1 MKQRLSSL
9 DGPTAIP
16 ANLYNLDLSLAVDK
30 YRPGVHTLKDL
41 EPVLPVVH
49 KRARSKPVRTRC
61 VSMPV
66 MSKQL
71 PVVPFAAPPVPP
83 KAKHKQHRA
92 VSMAV
97 LDTLSEHSEPAQSQF
112 APAAPAVPVPAV
124 FAAPAHSKTHSTARW
139 SAHSGTLSSHSRD
152 WSAHS
157 SSDSLLLLTLYHPSA
172 PLVLLVQ
179 FSSSF
184 QPDHCPAAP
193 ASVALSRR
201 HSAVADV
208 LAERFALL
216 SPESI
221 SREELLLL
229 LFPLLRL
236 SLELLLLELLGI
248 LVLLLLLPLG
258 LDLDEL
264 LLQPP
269 SFKFGAPYQST
280 CNSDLD
286 TSVNGKLLKVV
297 ESYLHSPPAMAA
309 DATSCY
315 SESLFSE
322 HEEKKTLPARG
333 WQLLQQQQQQQ
344 PAPQPAPLALP
355 KTRRNRES
363 IQSVQSA
370 HSSQSSASLREA
382 MQEVKQIVRQRPFS
396 FALDSLRDYGYLRYF
411 APTCAAVRSVSAAA
425 PHTPP
430 QGPTE
435 GRQNRFGDRSAYRH
449 ASAHT

>member
-1 MKQRLSSL
+1 MKQRLSSF

-71 PVVPFAAPPVPP
+71 PMVPLAAPPVPP
-83 KAKHKQHRA
+83 KTKHKQHRA
-92 VSMAV
+92 ISMAV

-112 APAAPAVPVPAV
+112 APPAPAALAPATSAAPT
-124 FAAPAHSKTHSTARW
+124 HSKTHSTARW
-139 SAHSGTLSSHSRD
+139 SAHSDTLSSHSRD

-157 SSDSLLLLTLYHPSA
+157 SSGSLLLLTLYHPSA
-172 PLVLLVQ
+172 RLVLLVR

-184 QPDHCPAAP
+184 QPDHCPTAP

-201 HSAVADV
+201 HSATADV
-208 LAERFALL
+208 LAERFALV
-216 SPESI
+216 SPESN

-258 LDLDEL
+258 LELDEL
-264 LLQPP
+264 PLQPP

-280 CNSDLD
+280 CKSDLD
-286 TSVNGKLLKVV
+286 ASVNGKLLKVV
-297 ESYLHSPPAMAA
+297 ESYLHSPLAMAS

-322 HEEKKTLPARG
+322 HEEKRTLPARG
-333 WQLLQQQQQQQ
+333 SQLLQQRQ
-344 PAPQPAPLALP
+344 PAPQAAPLALP

-370 HSSQSSASLREA
+370 HSSQSSASLKET

-411 APTCAAVRSVSAAA
+411 APARPSVRSASAAA

>member
-41 EPVLPVVH
+41 ESVLPVVH
-49 KRARSKPVRTRC
+49 KRARSKPVRSRC

-66 MSKQL
+66 SKLL
-71 PVVPFAAPPVPP
+71 PMVLQPLVAPPVPP
-83 KAKHKQHRA
+83 KAKHHKQHRA

-97 LDTLSEHSEPAQSQF
+97 LDTLSEHSEPAHSQY
-112 APAAPAVPVPAV
+112 APAAAPAPAAS
-124 FAAPAHSKTHSTARW
+124 AAPAHLKMHSTARW
-139 SAHSGTLSSHSRD
+139 SAHSGTISSHSRD

-157 SSDSLLLLTLYHPSA
+157 SSGSLLLLTLYHPSA
-172 PLVLLVQ
+172 RLVLLVQ

-184 QPDHCPAAP
+184 QPDHCPAVP
-193 ASVALSRR
+193 ASMALSRR
-201 HSAVADV
+201 HSATTDV
-208 LAERFALL
+208 VAERFALL
-216 SPESI
+216 SPEPV

-236 SLELLLLELLGI
+236 PLELLLLELLGI

-258 LDLDEL
+258 LDLDEPPGAL
-264 LLQPP
+264 RPP
-269 SFKFGAPYQST
+269 SFNFGAPYQST
-280 CNSDLD
+280 GNSDLD
-286 TSVNGKLLKVV
+286 ASVNGKLLKVV
-297 ESYLHSPPAMAA
+297 ESYLHSPQAMTS

-315 SESLFSE
+315 SDSLFSE
-322 HEEKKTLPARG
+322 HEEKSTSRARQA
-333 WQLLQQQQQQQ
+333 QLLQQRQ
-344 PAPQPAPLALP
+344 PAPQPTPLALP

-370 HSSQSSASLREA
+370 HSSQSSASLKEA

-411 APTCAAVRSVSAAA
+411 APARPAVRSASAAA
-425 PHTPP
+425 PHTPS
-430 QGPTE
+430 QVPTK